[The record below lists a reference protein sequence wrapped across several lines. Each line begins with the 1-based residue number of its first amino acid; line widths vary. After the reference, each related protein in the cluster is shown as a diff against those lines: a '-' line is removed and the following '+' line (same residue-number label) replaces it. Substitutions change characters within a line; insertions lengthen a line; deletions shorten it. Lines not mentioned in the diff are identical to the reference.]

1 MSLQSFSRFMA
12 TEVEAHLKGYSR
24 LQVLLG
30 TAVGTWLLLRLV
42 EVYED
47 GDFSWKSF
55 KGRLFRLFIRL
66 PYIRGLAAKEM
77 GGVDKAIVEQCRAI
91 YKGEK
96 FLVNLPAEGL
106 QKADILTLFK
116 KYQSLSK
123 VNWRG
128 GRASG
133 TVYSD
138 LASEVSG
145 LIAEVYAETAYTNPL
160 HPECFPGINKM
171 EAEIVRM
178 VVNLFNGGEE
188 CCGTLTSGGTE
199 SIVLAV
205 KAYRDYAAEER
216 GITRPE
222 VVVPVTAH
230 AAFQKACQYFKIK
243 FRTVPVDPV
252 TFKVDL
258 KAMRRA
264 IGRNTVLIVGSACG
278 YPHGIIDDIE
288 EIAKLGLA
296 YNVPV
301 HVDSCLGGFLV
312 PFVAAAGF
320 PIDPVD
326 FSVQGVTSISADTHK
341 YGYAPKGSSVIM
353 YAHQKYRKHQFSVQT
368 DWPGGIYASPTI
380 SGSRAGA
387 NIATC
392 WAALLYYGVSG
403 YVDATRR
410 ILETQRYMKREL
422 LKMKG
427 IYIIGD
433 PQLSVIAIGSHDFN
447 IFRLSDMLS
456 KKGWNINPLQFPSA
470 FHICVTLMHV
480 QEGVA
485 DAFLADLATA
495 VAECMKLP
503 DKSAEGMGVVYGMA
517 QSIPDRSIV
526 SDIAC
531 QYLNSIY
538 DTSD

>member
-1 MSLQSFSRFMA
+1 
-12 TEVEAHLKGYSR
+12 
-24 LQVLLG
+24 
-30 TAVGTWLLLRLV
+30 
-42 EVYED
+42 
-47 GDFSWKSF
+47 
-55 KGRLFRLFIRL
+55 
-66 PYIRGLAAKEM
+66 M

-138 LASEVSG
+138 LATEVSA

-288 EIAKLGLA
+288 EIAK
-296 YNVPV
+296 V
-301 HVDSCLGGFLV
+301 
-312 PFVAAAGF
+312 
-320 PIDPVD
+320 
-326 FSVQGVTSISADTHK
+326 SV
-341 YGYAPKGSSVIM
+341 
-353 YAHQKYRKHQFSVQT
+353 
-368 DWPGGIYASPTI
+368 
-380 SGSRAGA
+380 
-387 NIATC
+387 
-392 WAALLYYGVSG
+392 
-403 YVDATRR
+403 
-410 ILETQRYMKREL
+410 L
-422 LKMKG
+422 LKGLK
-427 IYIIGD
+427 I
-433 PQLSVIAIGSHDFN
+433 
-447 IFRLSDMLS
+447 
-456 KKGWNINPLQFPSA
+456 
-470 FHICVTLMHV
+470 
-480 QEGVA
+480 
-485 DAFLADLATA
+485 
-495 VAECMKLP
+495 
-503 DKSAEGMGVVYGMA
+503 
-517 QSIPDRSIV
+517 
-526 SDIAC
+526 
-531 QYLNSIY
+531 
-538 DTSD
+538 